1 MSASEYKLVPSLW
14 YNCPVSKTC
23 VKNFLL
29 HLHFAFNLAGTSIDN
44 SRNWIEQCMHEYL
57 QKPLG
62 RNAPL
67 KTEQKACQAVFWNRK
82 ANPGNIWKRWD
93 KALWSLTCRLIDYLA
108 RATAI
113 LDHARIEPSPFAT
126 CQSSSLYQY
135 VVALV
140 LLILKTKI

>member
-23 VKNFLL
+23 AKNFLL

-67 KTEQKACQAVFWNRK
+67 KTEQKACQAEFFGTGK
-82 ANPGNIWKRWD
+82 QI
-93 KALWSLTCRLIDYLA
+93 LA
-108 RATAI
+108 TFEKDEI
-113 LDHARIEPSPFAT
+113 KHFEVSHAG
-126 CQSSSLYQY
+126 L
-135 VVALV
+135 
-140 LLILKTKI
+140 